1 MMAGHDW
8 QRRSAAE
15 SVEETA
21 STASVMRV
29 MNERA
34 VFERIRLLGPV
45 SRPQLAEATGLSKPT
60 ISLALAELDRW
71 GLVRHVGQRTGN
83 SGRAALL
90 YEMRPEAGWVIG
102 VDVGRSW
109 LRVALANLAGD
120 VVLRRQE
127 RSQSRDAQK
136 LGAQFGNLASAVA
149 VEGGLS
155 YEDVTYTVV
164 GSPGVVDYGSG
175 AMRLAANLSGWNGP
189 GVLDAL
195 HERLGTSLAVE
206 NDINLAALGE
216 QAHGVGKGVSNFI
229 FISVGTGIG
238 MGIIIDTQLHRGARG
253 AAGEIGFLP
262 LGDSEPTAEDAP
274 KRKNGSLESVA
285 AADAV
290 VANARRL
297 GMRTVRTAK
306 EVFER
311 HARQNNKAALTAVR
325 VEAEHLANAVAAVT
339 AVLDPE
345 LVVLGGGIGRNGDL
359 LIAPMSRRLEKLLP
373 LRPPPLM
380 VSALGDDAVV
390 SGALAIA
397 LARAREKVF
406 ARAMLPSSPRDHED
420 RDGREVRASRDARL
434 GAPR

>member
-1 MMAGHDW
+1 MHAPDTPYG
-8 QRRSAAE
+8 RSSE
-15 SVEETA
+15 GTA
-21 STASVMRV
+21 STTTVMRV

-60 ISLALAELDRW
+60 ISLALANLARC

-90 YEMRPEAGWVIG
+90 YEMRPEAGWVVG

-109 LRVALANLAGD
+109 LRVALANLSGV

-127 RSQSRDAQK
+127 RSQSRDAKK
-136 LGAQFGNLASAVA
+136 LVAQIGGVVSALAGEA
-149 VEGGLS
+149 GLS
-155 YEDVTYTVV
+155 YEDVTYTVI
-164 GSPGVVDYGSG
+164 GSPGVVDERSG

-195 HERLGTSLAVE
+195 REQLGPALAVE

-216 QAHGVGKGVSNFI
+216 QAHGLGKGVSNFVFVSI
-229 FISVGTGIG
+229 GTGIG
-238 MGIIIDTQLHRGARG
+238 MGIVIDGQLHRGARG

-262 LGDSEPTAEDAP
+262 LGEAEVANEETS
-274 KRKNGSLESVA
+274 KRRRGSLESVA
-285 AADAV
+285 SADAV

-297 GMRTVRTAK
+297 GMRGVLTAK
-306 EVFER
+306 QVFEATR
-311 HARQNNKAALTAVR
+311 DSDKIAMAAVR
-325 VEAEHLANAVAAVT
+325 VEAEHLARAVAAVT
-339 AVLDPE
+339 SVLDPE

-359 LIAPMSRRLEKLLP
+359 LIAPMQRQLRKLL
-373 LRPPPLM
+373 RMPPPRLM

-390 SGALAIA
+390 LGALAIA
-397 LARAREKVF
+397 LARARENVF
-406 ARAMLPSSPRDHED
+406 ARAM
-420 RDGREVRASRDARL
+420 G
-434 GAPR
+434 G